1 MGRLWRTVN
10 GKRKRTAAGYAH
22 EQEKFK
28 SSAKYK
34 ADQVARVTARRKAIR
49 SGRVKKGSS
58 KDVDHIKGLGD
69 GGSNSPSNLRVIN
82 RSVNRGR
89 RQGSRKRGGTR
100 NRSSWGR

>member
-1 MGRLWRTVN
+1 MGRLWKLVN

-22 EQEKFK
+22 EQAKFK

-34 ADQVARVTARRKAIR
+34 TEQVARVTARRKAIA

-69 GGSNSPSNLRVIN
+69 GGTNSPSNLRIIS
-82 RSVNRGR
+82 RSENRGR
-89 RQGSRKRGGTR
+89 RQGSRKRHSGR
-100 NRSSWGR
+100 NRSTWGR

>member
-10 GKRKRTAAGYAH
+10 GKRKRTAEGYEH

-100 NRSSWGR
+100 NRSSWGK

>member
-10 GKRKRTAAGYAH
+10 GKRKRTAEGYAH

-69 GGSNSPSNLRVIN
+69 GGSNSPSNLRVIS

>member
-1 MGRLWRTVN
+1 MGKFWV
-10 GKRKRTAAGYAH
+10 GRKRTAAGYKH

-34 ADQVARVTARRKAIR
+34 AEQVSRVTARRKAIA

-69 GGSNSPSNLRVIN
+69 GGDNSPSNIRVID
-82 RSVNRGR
+82 RSENRGR
-89 RQGSRKRGGTR
+89 RQGSRKRHSGR
-100 NRSSWGR
+100 NRSRWGK

>member
-1 MGRLWRTVN
+1 MGKFWKIVG
-10 GKRKRTAAGYAH
+10 GKKKRTAAGYEH

-34 ADQVARVTARRKAIR
+34 ADQVSRVTARREAIR

-58 KDVDHIKGLGD
+58 KDIDHIRGLGD
-69 GGSNSPSNLRVIN
+69 GGSNSSSNLRVID

-89 RQGSRKRGGTR
+89 KQGSRKRGSK
-100 NRSSWGR
+100 RSRSNWGK

>member
-1 MGRLWRTVN
+1 MGKLWQ
-10 GKRKRTAAGYAH
+10 GRKRTAAGYKH

-49 SGRVKKGSS
+49 EGKVSKGSS

-69 GGSNSPSNLRVIN
+69 GGSNSSSNLRIID
-82 RSVNRGR
+82 RSENRGR
-89 RQGSRKRGGTR
+89 RQGSRKRHSGR
-100 NRSSWGR
+100 NRSRWGK

>member
-1 MGRLWRTVN
+1 MGKFWRTVN
-10 GKRKRTAAGYAH
+10 GKRKRTAAGYEH

-34 ADQVARVTARRKAIR
+34 AEQVSRVTARRNAIR
-49 SGRVKKGSS
+49 SGRVKKGST

-69 GGSNSPSNLRVIN
+69 GGTNSPSNLRVID

-89 RQGSRKRGGTR
+89 KQGSRKRGSG
-100 NRSSWGR
+100 RSRSTWGK